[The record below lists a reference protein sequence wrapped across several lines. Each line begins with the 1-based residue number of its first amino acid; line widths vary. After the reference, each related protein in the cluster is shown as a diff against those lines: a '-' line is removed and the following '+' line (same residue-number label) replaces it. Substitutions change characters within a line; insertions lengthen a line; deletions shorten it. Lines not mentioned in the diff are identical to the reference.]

1 MNSPPPKS
9 NTASRRRLLVLV
21 ILVLVNLSI
30 IAYWILHRS
39 PEAIVAVDQDLKEIP
54 AVNILADT
62 GANKPLTT
70 LIGKVSLVQ
79 FVNPDVQSQ
88 LDSVSQMLP
97 KFGADIWFVLI
108 TRDAHALRERLPALS
123 NNVIVVQQDLTQLK
137 RIFNVPDCCERRFV
151 FNEAGKLSYSDYY
164 YEADLT
170 ARINVLIH
178 RQLPPL
184 SDAVLQ
190 TLSLL
195 PGTTFDSFKQKV
207 QHTKSGKA
215 AVAVFTSVC
224 TSCQSGELVQVLN
237 QYAVKRPD
245 IRFIAL
251 LPVDYTNVDVEN
263 FKSNLQ
269 VKFPVER
276 ADSAFAREV
285 SKLVSTYGQ
294 NRLNGIIR
302 LIDRNSVSVI
312 ENNDEVDPKLAKL

>member
-1 MNSPPPKS
+1 LIFWRFLAFFTRVSRLIPKKDERILNSPPPKS

-164 YEADLT
+164 
-170 ARINVLIH
+170 
-178 RQLPPL
+178 
-184 SDAVLQ
+184 
-190 TLSLL
+190 
-195 PGTTFDSFKQKV
+195 
-207 QHTKSGKA
+207 
-215 AVAVFTSVC
+215 
-224 TSCQSGELVQVLN
+224 
-237 QYAVKRPD
+237 
-245 IRFIAL
+245 
-251 LPVDYTNVDVEN
+251 
-263 FKSNLQ
+263 
-269 VKFPVER
+269 
-276 ADSAFAREV
+276 
-285 SKLVSTYGQ
+285 
-294 NRLNGIIR
+294 
-302 LIDRNSVSVI
+302 
-312 ENNDEVDPKLAKL
+312 